1 MLLERDVARALVE
14 AGALDEKRFEDL
26 SRFASD
32 TGMTLKEALIQQ
44 GGIEEHAVLEAFSKA
59 LGAAFQD
66 DLSKASVPREFVE
79 KVPLTF
85 AHAHNCVAVGKHG
98 SAYMVAISDPADIFA
113 LDNVALALGG
123 PALALFALR
132 SEVAGLIDRAYHEKR
147 DIVEEAMDELGAEG
161 LIDSAA
167 LASRSEDVLDVAHK
181 PPIIKLVNLI
191 LQRALRQRASDV
203 HLQPYE
209 DRLQVRYR
217 IDGILYDR
225 LVIPK
230 SVQEAVISR
239 VKVMGRMDIAEK
251 RLPQDGR
258 ASVKL
263 ADREV
268 DLRIASVPTAYGERI
283 VMRLLDKGARIYEL
297 HELGLSTEDLA
308 RFEKLIGY
316 THGIVLVTG
325 PTGSGKSTTLYAA
338 IQKLNRAEKNI
349 ITIED
354 PIEYQLRGVSQIQ
367 VGGKGLTFATGLRH
381 VLRQDPDIIMVG
393 EIRDEETARIAVQAA
408 LTGHLVFSTLHTN
421 DASGAVTRLL
431 DIGVEP
437 YLAASSVLAVM
448 AQRLVR
454 TICPHCRE
462 AYRADQ
468 EALREIGL
476 EVKDLSGGL
485 AYRGKGCEECMD
497 TGYLGRTGIYE
508 LLMVDE
514 SVRRGILERR
524 SANEIKAE
532 ALRLGL
538 VTLRQDGAAKVAGG
552 VTTIDEVM
560 RETQTDA
567 YDNGAGDQ
575 P

>member
-325 PTGSGKSTTLYAA
+325 PTGSGKTTTLYAA
-338 IQKLNRAEKNI
+338 LNELNRPDNKI
-349 ITIED
+349 ITAED
-354 PIEYQLRGVSQIQ
+354 PIEY
-367 VGGKGLTFATGLRH
+367 TFAGINQCQVQTEISRTFPVILRAM
-381 VLRQDPDIIMVG
+381 LRQAPEIILVG
-393 EIRDEETARIAVQAA
+393 EIRDADTAEIAIRAA

-421 DASGAVTRLL
+421 DAPSAIPRLI
-431 DIGVEP
+431 DMGVKP
-437 YLAASSVLAVM
+437 YMVASSVQAIM
-448 AQRLVR
+448 AQRLIR
-454 TICPHCRE
+454 TVCTNCKEPYQCPE
-462 AYRADQ
+462 PMLRAIGLSPDDI
-468 EALREIGL
+468 EGITFYHGTGCNRCNGTGFYGRLGIFEMMEMNVELRNLTFAKAATGEIRDKARSYGMLTLREDGL
-476 EVKDLSGGL
+476 
-485 AYRGKGCEECMD
+485 R
-497 TGYLGRTGIYE
+497 
-508 LLMVDE
+508 
-514 SVRRGILERR
+514 
-524 SANEIKAE
+524 
-532 ALRLGL
+532 
-538 VTLRQDGAAKVAGG
+538 KVIQG
-552 VTTIDEVM
+552 VTTVEEVV
-560 RETQTDA
+560 RVC
-567 YDNGAGDQ
+567 GAEV
-575 P
+575 PTE

>member
-1 MLLERDVARALVE
+1 
-14 AGALDEKRFEDL
+14 
-26 SRFASD
+26 
-32 TGMTLKEALIQQ
+32 
-44 GGIEEHAVLEAFSKA
+44 
-59 LGAAFQD
+59 
-66 DLSKASVPREFVE
+66 
-79 KVPLTF
+79 
-85 AHAHNCVAVGKHG
+85 
-98 SAYMVAISDPADIFA
+98 VAISDPADIFA
-113 LDNVALALGG
+113 LDNVALALGE
-123 PALALFALR
+123 PAVAVLAPR
-132 SEVAGLIDRAYHEKR
+132 TEVAGLIDRAYHEKK

-181 PPIIKLVNLI
+181 PPIIRLVNLI
-191 LQRALRQRASDV
+191 LSRALRQRASDV

-258 ASVKL
+258 ATVKV

-268 DLRIASVPTAYGERI
+268 DLRISSVPTSYGERI
-283 VMRLLDKGARIYEL
+283 VLRLLDKGARVYEL
-297 HELGLSTEDLA
+297 GELGLSPWDYQ
-308 RFEKLIGY
+308 RFEKLIDY
-316 THGIVLVTG
+316 THGIILVTG

-338 IQKLNRAEKNI
+338 IQKLNGAEKNI

-393 EIRDEETARIAVQAA
+393 EIRDDETARIAVQAA

-421 DASGAVTRLL
+421 DAAGSVTRLL

-437 YLAASSVLAVM
+437 YLAASAVLAVM

-462 AYRADQ
+462 SFRPEP
-468 EALREIGL
+468 EALAEIGL
-476 EVKDLSGGL
+476 EAKDLPDGV
-485 AYRGKGCEECMD
+485 AYRGKGCAECLE
-497 TGYLGRTGIYE
+497 TGYLGRSGIYE
-508 LLMVDE
+508 LLVVDE
-514 SVRRGILERR
+514 NVRLGIIERQ
-524 SANEIKAE
+524 SANAIKAE
-532 ALRLGL
+532 AVKGGL
-538 VTLRQDGAAKVAGG
+538 ITLRADGASKVARGL
-552 VTTIDEVM
+552 TTIDEVL
-560 RETQTDA
+560 RQTQTDA
-567 YDNGAGDQ
+567 FDNGTGGAAT
-575 P
+575 